1 MKKEVIF
8 GLFGLIGLTSVA
20 LSSATKKKDAE
31 NIGDYLGMGMQGIS
45 YDLPNGK
52 VLKIIDLKST
62 ENQNMARFMNYYA
75 VNTANGKL
83 KPNKHLPTIDF
94 FQVGY
99 ANRQLEEEI
108 LEEMPKNSWRDNII
122 EYNTPVAMWVIDKY
136 DVLEKVDIEDSHPKY
151 RIGSIAH
158 TQDIFNARNN
168 LINWFEENLLGKI
181 DDLHEDNYG
190 FDDKGNIVFFDFEIE
205 PTMKVIEGKEIM

>member
-20 LSSATKKKDAE
+20 LSSVTKKKDAE

-52 VLKIIDLKST
+52 VLKIVDLKST

-75 VNTANGKL
+75 HKTASGEL
-83 KPNKHLPTIDF
+83 KPNKHLPTIHF

-108 LEEMPKNSWRDNII
+108 LEEMPNNTWRNNII
-122 EYNTPVAMWVIDKY
+122 EYNTPVAMWVMDKY
-136 DVLEKVDIEDSHPKY
+136 DLEKVEMSHNEDLLEE
-151 RIGSIAH
+151 
-158 TQDIFNARNN
+158 ARNS
-168 LINWFEENLLGKI
+168 IKSWFQENDLGKI
-181 DDLHEDNYG
+181 DDFHMDNYG
-190 FDDKGNIVFFDFEIE
+190 FDDKGNIVFFDFDVE
-205 PTMKVIEGKEIM
+205 PTKKVIAGKGLPDALWD

>member
-20 LSSATKKKDAE
+20 LSSVTKKKDAE

-52 VLKIIDLKST
+52 VLKIIDLKT
-62 ENQNMARFMNYYA
+62 TRNKNLARFMNYYA
-75 VNTANGKL
+75 VNTANGEL
-83 KPNKHLPTIDF
+83 KPHKHLPTIDF

-136 DVLEKVDIEDSHPKY
+136 GEQNKPMV
-151 RIGSIAH
+151 SIKE
-158 TQDIFNARNN
+158 ARNN
-168 LINWFEENLLGKI
+168 LMNWFEENNLGKI
-181 DDLHEDNYG
+181 DDLHEENYG
-190 FDDKGNIVFFDFEIE
+190 INELGDIVFFDFDVE
-205 PTMKVIEGKEIM
+205 PTKKVIAGKEIM

>member
-8 GLFGLIGLTSVA
+8 GLFGLIGLTS
-20 LSSATKKKDAE
+20 LTFRSAIKTKDAE

-52 VLKIIDLKST
+52 VLKIIDLT
-62 ENQNMARFMNYYA
+62 TTDNQNLARFMNYYA
-75 VNTANGKL
+75 VKTANGEL
-83 KPNKHLPTIDF
+83 TPNKHLPTIDF

-99 ANRQLEEEI
+99 ANKQLEEEI
-108 LEEMPKNSWRDNII
+108 LEEMPKNIWRDNII

-136 DVLEKVDIEDSHPKY
+136 DEPNVVLHPKY
-151 RIGSIAH
+151 EGVKE
-158 TQDIFNARNN
+158 DLDEARNN
-168 LINWFEENLLGKI
+168 LTSWFEENSLGQI

-190 FDDKGNIVFFDFEIE
+190 FDDKGNIVFFDFEVF
-205 PTMKVIEGKEIM
+205 PTMKVIAGRELPDIMRE